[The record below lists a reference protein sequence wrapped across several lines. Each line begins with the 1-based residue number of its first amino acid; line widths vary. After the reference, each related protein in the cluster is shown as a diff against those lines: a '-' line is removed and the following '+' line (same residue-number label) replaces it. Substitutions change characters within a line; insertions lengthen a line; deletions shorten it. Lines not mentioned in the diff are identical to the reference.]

1 MLQESTLSLLSELL
15 AACIQGEKNIEALR
29 ITLCENYDFSPLV
42 FFNLIS
48 SNNTISSRDLKVFL
62 AANMLTPND
71 TEIFMT
77 IKQYSC
83 LQDGRLTIEDF
94 YQIFLPS
101 TNSNLRDRTLARP
114 LIKTHADQTFRG
126 FLNVLVEELKNQ
138 QELEKIKEKLYKEN
152 NFTVYKA
159 FDALAQGKQLVNEQD
174 FLIFFKT

>member
-1 MLQESTLSLLSELL
+1 
-15 AACIQGEKNIEALR
+15 
-29 ITLCENYDFSPLV
+29 
-42 FFNLIS
+42 
-48 SNNTISSRDLKVFL
+48 
-62 AANMLTPND
+62 MLTPND

-159 FDALAQGKQLVNEQD
+159 FDALAQGKQLENEQD